1 MTKQLPRSCV
11 ELLQRMVSFNT
22 INRMEEGIHSVEH
35 ELAACL
41 EQLALAW
48 NLTALRLPIADPA
61 FNLLI
66 THQVDSTAPWLLFDS
81 HLDTVD
87 VQGMTID
94 PFGGELRN
102 GKIFGR
108 GACDT
113 KGTGAAMLWA
123 LKSAIECQQIS
134 TNVAILFCI
143 EEEYSKTGVKE
154 FVHRQLPELDWHPA
168 GVIVGEPTR
177 MRLVSGHKGT
187 VRWNIRTRGVAAHSS
202 NPSQGKSA
210 IRSMMHVIDAI
221 EKHYTAELQIS
232 HPLVGK
238 AQCSINI
245 IRGGSV
251 INVIP
256 DLCEIWLDRRVVP
269 GEDVDAILPAV
280 ESVLNKL
287 RAEDPDLEVEQLS
300 PRTDRTLSPE
310 LNQELSRRVGQ
321 VLEQSGL
328 PSEPTGAPFGTDACQ
343 YESIGLQAVVLGPG
357 DIAKAHSADEF
368 IEVEQLENGVD
379 IYGQLMTQP
388 PGFWEE

>member
-35 ELAACL
+35 ELAFCL

-61 FNLLI
+61 FNLLV

-123 LKSAIECQQIS
+123 LKSTIERQQIS

-154 FVHRQLPELDWHPA
+154 FVNWIGIPRE
-168 GVIVGEPTR
+168 
-177 MRLVSGHKGT
+177 
-187 VRWNIRTRGVAAHSS
+187 SS
-202 NPSQGKSA
+202 LAN
-210 IRSMMHVIDAI
+210 
-221 EKHYTAELQIS
+221 L
-232 HPLVGK
+232 
-238 AQCSINI
+238 
-245 IRGGSV
+245 
-251 INVIP
+251 
-256 DLCEIWLDRRVVP
+256 
-269 GEDVDAILPAV
+269 
-280 ESVLNKL
+280 
-287 RAEDPDLEVEQLS
+287 LECA
-300 PRTDRTLSPE
+300 
-310 LNQELSRRVGQ
+310 LSRVTKEPCG
-321 VLEQSGL
+321 GI
-328 PSEPTGAPFGTDACQ
+328 SELAEWPHTRPIPARGNRRFG
-343 YESIGLQAVVLGPG
+343 P
-357 DIAKAHSADEF
+357 
-368 IEVEQLENGVD
+368 
-379 IYGQLMTQP
+379 
-388 PGFWEE
+388 